1 MHFATSERMT
11 GSDAQTRDNNTM
23 HTEPRVARLFL
34 LARLSPR
41 PGDRCRYHSLML
53 VQCGDML
60 VVVVEVRFSFTFCTA
75 TCSCQRG

>member
-34 LARLSPR
+34 LASRSPR
-41 PGDRCRYHSLML
+41 PGERGRYPTQRL
-53 VQCGDML
+53 V
-60 VVVVEVRFSFTFCTA
+60 EPRNPA
-75 TCSCQRG
+75 